1 MDKVYDAKAVE
12 TATLAAL
19 KDFQLETVKR
29 VDALF
34 RSGQR
39 RVLVADEV
47 GLGKTVVARGVIAK
61 TATLRRE
68 EHDDLFKVAYI
79 CSNQN
84 IANQNVQKLRVSD
97 EVQLDEDVIFVKG
110 VRGSIFLQAVPM
122 ALPGRSQLHA
132 KRGLFLLPGS
142 KQIKDFLRH
151 GYRTDTGFRFRP
163 LDIRFF
169 PGHGRFVR

>member
-12 TATLAAL
+12 AATLAAL

-84 IANQNVQKLRVSD
+84 IANQNVQKLRV
-97 EVQLDEDVIFVKG
+97 
-110 VRGSIFLQAVPM
+110 RGAPRYLCSHTTFSA
-122 ALPGRSQLHA
+122 
-132 KRGLFLLPGS
+132 
-142 KQIKDFLRH
+142 
-151 GYRTDTGFRFRP
+151 
-163 LDIRFF
+163 
-169 PGHGRFVR
+169 